1 MSILV
6 VGSVALDTVKTPF
19 GERDNALGGSATY
32 FSTSASYF
40 TEVKL
45 VGVVGQDFPKEHVAF
60 LQSKKVDTSGLEITD
75 GETFRW
81 SGKYE
86 FDMNEAKTLDTQL
99 NVFESFQPKIPET
112 HKKPDYL
119 FLANINPELQLE
131 VLNQIEERPKFVAC
145 DTMNLWI
152 DIKKPAL
159 LDLLKGVDCIILNDG
174 EARMLAD
181 VSSLIKA
188 AKEISSFGPSHVII
202 KKGEHGAIY
211 YEKATGSFF
220 MIPAYPL
227 EEVFDPTGAG
237 DTFAGGF
244 MGYISSQDS
253 TDRETIKQAMIRG
266 TVMASFNVEE
276 FSLDRLATLTHE
288 EIDQRVGLFK
298 EIFRS

>member
-19 GERDNALGGSATY
+19 GERKDALGGSATY
-32 FSTSASYF
+32 FSCSASYF
-40 TEVKL
+40 TSVKL
-45 VGVVGQDFPKEHVAF
+45 VGVVGSDFPKEHVEF
-60 LQSKKVDTSGLEITD
+60 LKSREIDMTGLEVAD
-75 GETFRW
+75 GKTFRW

-86 FDMNEAKTLDTQL
+86 FDLNEAHTLDTQL
-99 NVFESFQPKIPET
+99 NVFETFKPKIPE
-112 HKKPDYL
+112 DYKNTPYV

-131 VLNQIEERPKFVAC
+131 VLNQIEKPKLVAC

-159 LDLLKGVDCIILNDG
+159 MKLLSQVDILVLNDG

-181 VSSLIKA
+181 EASLIKA
-188 AKEISSFGPSHVII
+188 AREIASFGPKHVVI

-211 YEKATGSFF
+211 FEKASKSFF
-220 MIPAYPL
+220 LIPAYPL

-244 MGYISSQDS
+244 MGYLARTGNVERS
-253 TDRETIKQAMIRG
+253 TIKKAMVYG

-276 FSLDRLATLTHE
+276 FSLDRLSTLTHDNIE
-288 EIDQRVGLFK
+288 ARYK
-298 EIFRS
+298 EFQDLSQF

>member
-19 GERDNALGGSATY
+19 GERDDALGGSATY

-40 TEVKL
+40 TEVQL
-45 VGVVGQDFPKEHVAF
+45 VGVVGKDFPKEHVEF
-60 LQSKKVDTSGLEITD
+60 LQSKKVDTSGLEISE
-75 GETFRW
+75 GNTFRW

-86 FDMNEAKTLDTQL
+86 YDMNEAHTLDTQL
-99 NVFESFQPKIPET
+99 NVFEAFQPKIPDS
-112 HKKPDYL
+112 HKTPDYL

-131 VLNQIEERPKFVAC
+131 VLNQIEKRPKFVAC

-152 DIKKPAL
+152 DIKKSAL
-159 LDLLKGVDCIILNDG
+159 IELLGKVDAVILNDG

-181 VSSLIKA
+181 VASLIKA
-188 AKEISSFGPSHVII
+188 AREIASFGPEHVII

-211 YEKATGSFF
+211 YQKSANTFF

-244 MGYISSQDS
+244 MGYISQQDNF
-253 TDRETIKQAMIRG
+253 DRDTIKQAIVRG
-266 TVMASFNVEE
+266 TVMASFNVEQ
-276 FSLDRLATLTHE
+276 FSLDRLAILTHKEIE
-288 EIDQRVGLFK
+288 ERVQAFK
-298 EIFRS
+298 EVFSC